1 MNTWY
6 LNILR
11 LYIFYQYVY
20 LPRFKVYANMLYD
33 VHKSKLVQDEYLTL
47 ISDPKKHKQL
57 LTGVLKNIYPN
68 KYHQIH

>member
-1 MNTWY
+1 MKTWY

-33 VHKSKLVQDEYLTL
+33 IHKIKLLKDEYLTG
-47 ISDPKKHKQL
+47 ICDSKTPATAHKCFEEHL
-57 LTGVLKNIYPN
+57 S
-68 KYHQIH
+68 